1 MKELLTADINE
12 RYAVAL
18 NYRQIDRFMIQVLWW
33 HVAFLVFLTL
43 GNTLFRLGLYFPS
56 PFSWRV
62 PTLEEGAVTIAL
74 GLLASSIPGGLHGR
88 IHNHYVWR
96 VLLSLSFT
104 VHSYLLVFIS
114 GGSIEMHFHFFMIM
128 ALLVMYSDWRLG
140 WFVLVLTASHH
151 AVLNYLQPNWVYFY
165 GRNDFA
171 IVAHGLPVGV
181 MAFFTTR
188 LCQTQRQSVA
198 TLEETRRVQEED
210 LLKRREAEET
220 LRESEEKSRYV
231 IESAAD
237 AIVSIDASGAVREF
251 NRAAERLFGY
261 TAAEVAGEPLTR
273 LIPERFHE
281 AHRADLQRSLE
292 SGERRLRSWRSL
304 DLAGLT
310 RDGREIPLETSF
322 SRFEARGQS
331 FFTGVFRDITQR
343 KQVEAELGA
352 ARDRALEA
360 SRLKSEF
367 LARMSHEIRTPMNG
381 IIGMTGLLLD
391 TEMTAGQRHHAETV
405 RKSADAL
412 LTIIN
417 DILDFSKI
425 EAGRLRLEPVAFDI
439 MVAVEE
445 VGELLSSAAAEKGLD
460 LIIRIAPD
468 VPRHVVGDP
477 GRIRQILINLASNA
491 IKFTARGHVLLNLER
506 EESTPGEVLLRFG
519 VSDTGIGIAEDRIE
533 QIFDKFTQVDAS
545 STRRY
550 GGTGLGLAISREL
563 VGLMGG
569 TLRVTSRL
577 GEGSTFTARV
587 RLPIGAASP
596 RATAAAGE
604 LSGVRALIV
613 DDNEINRQVLTERLA
628 SWQMRAD
635 EVPSAA
641 AAMVALRAAA
651 AAGDPYG
658 IVLTD
663 FEMPGGDGETL
674 ARAVRSDSALRGVAM
689 VLLTSVDQPAG
700 AEHVRAAGFGAYLVK
715 PVRASMLMDA
725 MLTVWAARLEDE
737 AGEIVTEGTLR
748 GSRRERAP
756 VESGPETLLH
766 VRVLLVED
774 NPVNQQV
781 ATAML
786 EQMGARVDVAA
797 DGKEALEQVALLPY
811 DLIFMDCEMPEMD
824 GYAATAEIRRREGGG
839 RRIAIVAMTAHAME
853 GDRERCLAAGMDD
866 YITKPV
872 SPAAIAAVGRRWAR
886 TSGAGKTAG
895 PAAPQPAALD
905 AARIAQLRSSLG
917 RGNGAK
923 FRGLV
928 EAFLGDTGVRLGEL
942 RQCLDRKDAAMVRR
956 LAHTLR
962 GSCLN
967 LGAVRMT
974 EVASALERVSAQ
986 GDEGAGPLVEQLE
999 AEFRRAESALVT
1011 LLDRGQTS

>member
-1 MKELLTADINE
+1 MKEFLTADINE

-33 HVAFLVFLTL
+33 HFVALGILTL
-43 GNTLFRLGLYFPS
+43 GNTVFRLGLYFPS
-56 PFSWRV
+56 PFSWRI
-62 PTLEEGAVTIAL
+62 PSLEEGAVTIVL
-74 GLLASSIPGGLHGR
+74 GLLASSIPGGLYGR
-88 IHNHYVWR
+88 VRNHYAWR
-96 VLLSLSFT
+96 ILLSFSFT
-104 VHSYLLVFIS
+104 AYSYLFVFIS

-140 WFVLVLTASHH
+140 WFVLVLTALHH
-151 AVLNYLQPNWVYFY
+151 GVLNYLQPSWVYFY

-181 MAFFTTR
+181 MALFTTR
-188 LCQTQRQSVA
+188 LCQTQRRSVA
-198 TLEETRRVQEED
+198 ILEETRRVQEED

-261 TAAEVAGEPLTR
+261 TAGEMAGEPLTR
-273 LIPERFHE
+273 LIPERFHD
-281 AHRADLQRSLE
+281 AHRADLHRSLE
-292 SGERRLRSWRSL
+292 SGERRIRSWRNL
-304 DLAGLT
+304 DMVGLT
-310 RDGREIPLETSF
+310 RDGRELPLEWSF

-331 FFTGVFRDITQR
+331 FFTGVLRDITQR
-343 KQVEAELGA
+343 KQVEAELAA

-391 TEMTAGQRHHAETV
+391 TELTAGQRHHAETV

-425 EAGRLRLEPVAFDI
+425 EAGRLRLEPVSFDI

-445 VGELLSSAAAEKGLD
+445 VGELLSGAAAEKGLD

-491 IKFTARGHVLLNLER
+491 IKFTATGHVLLNLER
-506 EESTPGEVLLRFG
+506 EESSPADVLLRFA

-533 QIFDKFTQVDAS
+533 QIFDRFTQVDAS

-563 VGLMGG
+563 VSLMGG

-596 RATAAAGE
+596 RATAATLE

-613 DDNEINRQVLTERLA
+613 DDNEINRQVLHERLA
-628 SWQMRAD
+628 SWRMRAD
-635 EVPSAA
+635 EVASAA
-641 AAMVALRAAA
+641 AAMAALRAAA
-651 AAGDPYG
+651 ATGDPYG

-663 FEMPGGDGETL
+663 FEMPDGDGEAL
-674 ARAVRSDSALRGVAM
+674 ARAVRSDPALRSVPM
-689 VLLTSVDQPAG
+689 VLLTSVDRPEG
-700 AEHVRAAGFGAYLVK
+700 AEHVRAVGFGACLVK
-715 PVRASMLMDA
+715 PVRASLLMEA
-725 MLTVWAARLEDE
+725 LLTVCGAQAESE
-737 AGEIVTEGTLR
+737 SGEVMTRATLR
-748 GSRRERAP
+748 GRRIER
-756 VESGPETLLH
+756 VEPGPGTLLP

-781 ATAML
+781 AIGML
-786 EQMGARVDVAA
+786 EQLGARVDVAA

-824 GYAATAEIRRREGGG
+824 GYAATAEIRRREAGG
-839 RRIAIVAMTAHAME
+839 RRVSIVAMTAHAME

-872 SPAAIAAVGRRWAR
+872 SPAAIGAAVRRWAR
-886 TSGAGKTAG
+886 TSSAGKVAG
-895 PAAPQPAALD
+895 PANPPPAALD
-905 AARIAQLRSSLG
+905 AGRIDQLRASLG
-917 RGNGAK
+917 GGNGAK
-923 FRGLV
+923 FRKLV

-942 RQCLDRKDAAMVRR
+942 RQCLNRKDAAMVRR

-974 EVASALERVSAQ
+974 EVASALERVSTQ
-986 GDEGAGPLVEQLE
+986 GDEGTAPLVEALE

-1011 LLDRGQTS
+1011 LLESGQTS

>member
-1 MKELLTADINE
+1 MKELLIADINE

-33 HVAFLVFLTL
+33 HFIAIGLLTL
-43 GNTLFRLGLYFPS
+43 GNAVFRLGFYFPS

-62 PTLEEGAVTIAL
+62 PTLEEAAVTIVL
-74 GLLASSIPGGLHGR
+74 GLLASAIPAGLYGR
-88 IHNHYVWR
+88 MRNHYAWR
-96 VLLSLSFT
+96 VLLSVSFT
-104 VHSYLLVFIS
+104 AYSYLFVFIS

-140 WFVLVLTASHH
+140 WLVLVLTALHH
-151 AVLNYLQPNWVYFY
+151 GVLNYLQPSWVYFY

-171 IVAHGLPVGV
+171 IVAHGLPVAV
-181 MAFFTTR
+181 MALFTTR

-198 TLEETRRVQEED
+198 ILEETRRVQEED

-231 IESAAD
+231 IESAGD
-237 AIVSIDASGAVREF
+237 AIVSIDAEGAIREF

-261 TAAEVAGEPLTR
+261 TAAEMAGESLTR

-281 AHRADLQRSLE
+281 AHRADLHRSLE
-292 SGERRLRSWRSL
+292 SGERRLRSWRNL
-304 DLAGLT
+304 DLVGLT
-310 RDGREIPLETSF
+310 QDGRELPLEMSF
-322 SRFEARGQS
+322 SRFEARGRS
-331 FFTGVFRDITQR
+331 FFTGILRDISHR

-391 TEMTAGQRHHAETV
+391 TELTAGQRHHAETV

-425 EAGRLRLEPVAFDI
+425 EAGRLRLEPVSFDI

-477 GRIRQILINLASNA
+477 GRIRQILINLANNA
-491 IKFTARGHVLLNLER
+491 IKFTATGHVLLNMER
-506 EESTPGEVLLRFG
+506 EESADGEVLLRFG
-519 VSDTGIGIAEDRIE
+519 VSDTGIGIAEDRLE
-533 QIFDKFTQVDAS
+533 HIFDKFTQVDAS

-563 VGLMGG
+563 VTLMGG
-569 TLRVTSRL
+569 TLRVMSRL

-596 RATAAAGE
+596 RATTAALE
-604 LSGVRALIV
+604 LSGVRGLIV
-613 DDNEINRQVLTERLA
+613 DDNEINRQVLRERLA
-628 SWQMRAD
+628 SWRMRAD
-635 EVPSAA
+635 DVASAA
-641 AAMVALRAAA
+641 TALAALRAAA

-658 IVLTD
+658 VVLTD
-663 FEMPGGDGETL
+663 FEMPDGDGETL
-674 ARAVRSDSALRGVAM
+674 ARAVRSDPVLRGVPM
-689 VLLTSVDQPAG
+689 VLLTSVDQPEG

-715 PVRASMLMDA
+715 PVRASLLMDA
-725 MLTVWAARLEDE
+725 LLTVCGARLEGE
-737 AGEIVTEGTLR
+737 AGEMVTQATLMRR
-748 GSRRERAP
+748 GSERAQ
-756 VESGPETLLH
+756 VEPGALLH

-774 NPVNQQV
+774 NAVNQQV

-786 EQMGARVDVAA
+786 EQLGARVDVAA

-824 GYAATAEIRRREGGG
+824 GYAATAEIRRREDGG
-839 RRIAIVAMTAHAME
+839 RRIPIVAMTAHAME
-853 GDRERCLAAGMDD
+853 GDREQCLAAGMDD

-872 SPAAIAAVGRRWAR
+872 SPAAIGAVVRRWVR
-886 TSGAGKTAG
+886 TSGARNA
-895 PAAPQPAALD
+895 AAPAETQPAALD
-905 AARIAQLRSSLG
+905 AARIAQLRATLG
-917 RGNGAK
+917 RGDGAQ
-923 FRGLV
+923 FRRLV
-928 EAFLGDTGVRLGEL
+928 ETFLGDTGVRLGEL
-942 RQCLDRKDAAMVRR
+942 RQCLNRKDAAMVRR

-962 GSCLN
+962 GSCLS
-967 LGAVRMT
+967 LGALRMT

-986 GDEGAGPLVEQLE
+986 GDGAAASLVDQLE

-1011 LLDRGQTS
+1011 LLEPGQT

>member
-33 HVAFLVFLTL
+33 HFIALGLLTL
-43 GNTLFRLGLYFPS
+43 GNTVFRLGLYFPS

-62 PTLEEGAVTIAL
+62 PTLEEGAVTIVL
-74 GLLASSIPGGLHGR
+74 GLLASAIPGGLYGR
-88 IHNHYVWR
+88 VRNHYAWR
-96 VLLSLSFT
+96 ILLSVSFT
-104 VHSYLLVFIS
+104 TYSYLFVFIS

-140 WFVLVLTASHH
+140 WLVLVLTALHH
-151 AVLNYLQPNWVYFY
+151 GVLNYLQPSWVYFY

-171 IVAHGLPVGV
+171 IVAHGLPVAV
-181 MAFFTTR
+181 MALFTTR

-198 TLEETRRVQEED
+198 ILEETRRVQEED

-231 IESAAD
+231 IGSAGD
-237 AIVSIDASGAVREF
+237 AIVSIDAEGAIREF

-261 TAAEVAGEPLTR
+261 TAAEMAGESLTR

-281 AHRADLQRSLE
+281 AHRADLHRSLE
-292 SGERRLRSWRSL
+292 SGERRLRSWRNL
-304 DLAGLT
+304 DLVGLT
-310 RDGREIPLETSF
+310 QDGRELPLEMSF
-322 SRFEARGQS
+322 SRFEARGRS
-331 FFTGVFRDITQR
+331 FFTGILRDISHR

-391 TEMTAGQRHHAETV
+391 TELTAGQRHHAETV

-425 EAGRLRLEPVAFDI
+425 EAGRLRLEPVSFDI

-477 GRIRQILINLASNA
+477 GRIRQILINLANNA
-491 IKFTARGHVLLNLER
+491 IKFTATGHVLLNMER
-506 EESTPGEVLLRFG
+506 EESADGEVLVRFG
-519 VSDTGIGIAEDRIE
+519 VSDTGIGIAEDRLE
-533 QIFDKFTQVDAS
+533 HIFDKFTQVDAS

-563 VGLMGG
+563 VTLMGG

-596 RATAAAGE
+596 RATTAALE
-604 LSGVRALIV
+604 LSGVRGLIV
-613 DDNEINRQVLTERLA
+613 DDNEINRQVLRERLA
-628 SWQMRAD
+628 SWRMRAD
-635 EVPSAA
+635 DVASAA
-641 AAMVALRAAA
+641 AALAALRAAA

-658 IVLTD
+658 VVLTD
-663 FEMPGGDGETL
+663 FEMPDGDGETL
-674 ARAVRSDSALRGVAM
+674 ARAVRSDPVLRGVPM
-689 VLLTSVDQPAG
+689 VLLTSVDQPEG

-715 PVRASMLMDA
+715 PVRASLLMDA
-725 MLTVWAARLEDE
+725 LLTVCGARLEGE
-737 AGEIVTEGTLR
+737 AGEMVTQATLMGR
-748 GSRRERAP
+748 GSERAQ
-756 VESGPETLLH
+756 VEPGPGALLH

-774 NPVNQQV
+774 NAVNQQV

-786 EQMGARVDVAA
+786 EQLGARVDVAA

-824 GYAATAEIRRREGGG
+824 GYAATAEIRRREDGG
-839 RRIAIVAMTAHAME
+839 RRIPIVAMTAHAME
-853 GDRERCLAAGMDD
+853 GDREQCLAAGMDD

-872 SPAAIAAVGRRWAR
+872 SPAAIGAVVRRWVRTPGAR
-886 TSGAGKTAG
+886 NA
-895 PAAPQPAALD
+895 AAPAETQPAALD
-905 AARIAQLRSSLG
+905 AARIAQLRATLG
-917 RGNGAK
+917 RGDGAQ
-923 FRGLV
+923 FRRLV
-928 EAFLGDTGVRLGEL
+928 ETFLGDTGVRLGEL
-942 RQCLDRKDAAMVRR
+942 RQCLNRKDAAMVRR

-962 GSCLN
+962 GSCLS
-967 LGAVRMT
+967 LGALRMT

-986 GDEGAGPLVEQLE
+986 GDGAAASLVDQLE

-1011 LLDRGQTS
+1011 LLEPGQT

>member
-12 RYAVAL
+12 RYAAAL
-18 NYRQIDRFMIQVLWW
+18 NYPHIDRFMIRVLWW
-33 HVAFLVFLTL
+33 HALAIGLLTL
-43 GNTLFRLGLYFPS
+43 GNTVFRLGLYFPS

-62 PTLEEGAVTIAL
+62 PTLEEGALTVVL
-74 GLLASSIPGGLHGR
+74 GLLASAIPVGLYGR
-88 IHNHYVWR
+88 MRNHYAWR
-96 VLLSLSFT
+96 VVLSIAFT
-104 VHSYLLVFIS
+104 AYSYLFVFIS

-140 WFVLVLTASHH
+140 WIVLVLTALHH
-151 AVLNYLQPNWVYFY
+151 GVLNYLQPSWVYFY

-171 IVAHGLPVGV
+171 IVAHGLPVAV
-181 MAFFTTR
+181 MALFTTR
-188 LCQTQRQSVA
+188 LCQTQLRSVA
-198 TLEETRRVQEED
+198 ILEETRRAQEQD
-210 LLKRREAEET
+210 LAKRREAEDT

-231 IESAAD
+231 IDSAAD
-237 AIVSIDASGAVREF
+237 AIVSIDAEGVIREF

-261 TAAEVAGEPLTR
+261 TAAQMVGESLTR
-273 LIPERFHE
+273 LIPERFRD
-281 AHRADLQRSLE
+281 AHRAGLRRFLE
-292 SGERRLRSWRSL
+292 SGERRLPSWRNL
-304 DLAGLT
+304 ELVGLT
-310 RDGREIPLETSF
+310 QDGRELPLEVSF
-322 SRFEARGQS
+322 SRFEARGRS
-331 FFTGVFRDITQR
+331 FFTGVLRDVTQR
-343 KQVEAELGA
+343 KQVEAELAA
-352 ARDRALEA
+352 ARDRAVEA

-391 TEMTAGQRHHAETV
+391 TELTGGQRHHAETV

-412 LTIIN
+412 LAIIN

-425 EAGRLRLEPVAFDI
+425 EAGRLRLEPVSFDI

-491 IKFTARGHVLLNLER
+491 IKFTATGHVLLNLEL
-506 EESTPGEVLLRFG
+506 EESGAGEALLRVE

-533 QIFDKFTQVDAS
+533 HIFDKFTQVDAS

-563 VGLMGG
+563 VNLMGG

-577 GEGSTFTARV
+577 GQGSTFTV
-587 RLPIGAASP
+587 RMRLAI
-596 RATAAAGE
+596 AAGTSHALASAPE
-604 LSGVRALIV
+604 LSGVRVLIV
-613 DDNEINRQVLTERLA
+613 DDNAINRQVLSERLA
-628 SWQMRAD
+628 SWRMRAHD
-635 EVPSAA
+635 VASAA
-641 AAMVALRAAA
+641 AALTALRAAA

-658 IVLTD
+658 LVLTD
-663 FEMPGGDGETL
+663 FEMPDGNGETL
-674 ARAVRSDSALRGVAM
+674 ARAVRADAVLRGVPM
-689 VLLTSVDQPAG
+689 VLLTSVDQPEG
-700 AEHVRAAGFGAYLVK
+700 AEDVRAAGFGAYLVK
-715 PVRASMLMDA
+715 PVRASLLMDA
-725 MLTVWAARLEDE
+725 LLTVWGARLE
-737 AGEIVTEGTLR
+737 GEGGEMVTQTTLMARRSER
-748 GSRRERAP
+748 GR
-756 VESGPETLLH
+756 VDLGPGALPH
-766 VRVLLVED
+766 ARVLLVED
-774 NPVNQQV
+774 NAVNQQV
-781 ATAML
+781 ATAIL
-786 EQMGARVDVAA
+786 EQLGARVDVAA

-824 GYAATAEIRRREGGG
+824 GYAATAEIRRREDGA
-839 RRIAIVAMTAHAME
+839 RRIPIVAMTAHAME
-853 GDRERCLAAGMDD
+853 GDREQCLAAGMDD

-872 SPAAIAAVGRRWAR
+872 SPAAIGAVVRRWVR
-886 TSGAGKTAG
+886 PSGAGKAAG
-895 PAAPQPAALD
+895 PAGTQPAALD
-905 AARIAQLRSSLG
+905 AARIAQLRATFG
-917 RGNGAK
+917 RGSGAP
-923 FRGLV
+923 FRRLV
-928 EAFLGDTGVRLGEL
+928 EAFLGDTGARLGEL
-942 RQCLDRKDAAMVRR
+942 RQCLNRKDAAMVRR

-986 GDEGAGPLVEQLE
+986 GDGAAAALVDQLE

-1011 LLDRGQTS
+1011 LLDPGQTS

>member
-1 MKELLTADINE
+1 MKGLLTADINE

-33 HVAFLVFLTL
+33 HFLAIGLLTL
-43 GNTLFRLGLYFPS
+43 GNTVFRLGVYFPS

-62 PTLEEGAVTIAL
+62 PTLEEGAVTIVL
-74 GLLASSIPGGLHGR
+74 GLVASAIPGGLYGR
-88 IHNHYVWR
+88 MRNHYAWR
-96 VLLSLSFT
+96 VLLSVSFT
-104 VHSYLLVFIS
+104 AYSYLFVFIS

-140 WFVLVLTASHH
+140 WLVLVLTALHH
-151 AVLNYLQPNWVYFY
+151 GVLNYLQPSWVYFY

-171 IVAHGLPVGV
+171 IVAHGLPVAV
-181 MAFFTTR
+181 MALFTTR

-198 TLEETRRVQEED
+198 ILEETRRVQEED

-231 IESAAD
+231 IESAGD
-237 AIVSIDASGAVREF
+237 AIVSIDAEGAIREF

-261 TAAEVAGEPLTR
+261 TAAEMAGESLTR

-281 AHRADLQRSLE
+281 AHRADLHRSLE
-292 SGERRLRSWRSL
+292 SGERRLRSWRNL
-304 DLAGLT
+304 DLVGLT
-310 RDGREIPLETSF
+310 QDGRELPLEMSF
-322 SRFEARGQS
+322 SRFEARGRS
-331 FFTGVFRDITQR
+331 FFTGILRDISHR

-391 TEMTAGQRHHAETV
+391 TELTAGQRHHAETV

-425 EAGRLRLEPVAFDI
+425 EAGRLRLEPVSFDI

-468 VPRHVVGDP
+468 VPRHIVGDP
-477 GRIRQILINLASNA
+477 GRIRQILINLANNA
-491 IKFTARGHVLLNLER
+491 IKFTATGHVLLNLER
-506 EESTPGEVLLRFG
+506 EESAEGEVLLRFG
-519 VSDTGIGIAEDRIE
+519 VSDTGIGIAEDRLE
-533 QIFDKFTQVDAS
+533 HIFDKFTQVDAS

-563 VGLMGG
+563 VILMGG

-587 RLPIGAASP
+587 RVPIGAASP
-596 RATAAAGE
+596 RATTAALE
-604 LSGVRALIV
+604 LSGVRGLIV
-613 DDNEINRQVLTERLA
+613 DDNEINRQVLRERLA
-628 SWQMRAD
+628 SWRMRAD
-635 EVPSAA
+635 DVASAA
-641 AAMVALRAAA
+641 AALAALRAAA

-658 IVLTD
+658 VVLTD
-663 FEMPGGDGETL
+663 FEMPDGDGETL
-674 ARAVRSDSALRGVAM
+674 ARAVRSDPVLRGVPM
-689 VLLTSVDQPAG
+689 VLLTSVDQPEG

-715 PVRASMLMDA
+715 PVRASLLMDA
-725 MLTVWAARLEDE
+725 LLTVCGARLEGE
-737 AGEIVTEGTLR
+737 AGEMVTQATLMGR
-748 GSRRERAP
+748 GSARAQ
-756 VESGPETLLH
+756 VEPGPGALLH

-774 NPVNQQV
+774 NAVNQQV

-786 EQMGARVDVAA
+786 EQLGARVDVAA

-824 GYAATAEIRRREGGG
+824 GYAATAEIRRREDGG
-839 RRIAIVAMTAHAME
+839 RRIPIVAMTAHAME
-853 GDRERCLAAGMDD
+853 GDREQCLAAGMDD

-872 SPAAIAAVGRRWAR
+872 SPAAIGAVVRRWVRTPGAR
-886 TSGAGKTAG
+886 NA
-895 PAAPQPAALD
+895 AAPAETQPAALD
-905 AARIAQLRSSLG
+905 AARIAQLRATLG
-917 RGNGAK
+917 RGDGAQ
-923 FRGLV
+923 FRRLV
-928 EAFLGDTGVRLGEL
+928 ETFLGDTGVRLGEL
-942 RQCLDRKDAAMVRR
+942 RQCLNRKDAAMVRR

-962 GSCLN
+962 GSCLS
-967 LGAVRMT
+967 LGALRMT
-974 EVASALERVSAQ
+974 EVASALERVAAQ
-986 GDEGAGPLVEQLE
+986 GDGAAASLVDQLE

-1011 LLDRGQTS
+1011 LLEPGQT

>member
-33 HVAFLVFLTL
+33 HFIAIGLLTL
-43 GNTLFRLGLYFPS
+43 GNTVFRLGLYFPS

-62 PTLEEGAVTIAL
+62 PTLEEGAVTIGL
-74 GLLASSIPGGLHGR
+74 GLLASAIPAGLYGR
-88 IHNHYVWR
+88 VRNHYAWR
-96 VLLSLSFT
+96 VLLSASFT
-104 VHSYLLVFIS
+104 AFSYLFVFIS

-140 WFVLVLTASHH
+140 WFVLVLTALHH

-181 MAFFTTR
+181 MALFTTR
-188 LCQTQRQSVA
+188 LCQIQRQSVA
-198 TLEETRRVQEED
+198 ILEETRRVQEED

-237 AIVSIDASGAVREF
+237 AIVSIDAEGAVREF

-261 TAAEVAGEPLTR
+261 TAAEMAGEPMTR

-281 AHRADLQRSLE
+281 AHRADLHRSLE
-292 SGERRLRSWRSL
+292 SGERRLRSWRNI
-304 DLAGLT
+304 DLVGLT
-310 RDGREIPLETSF
+310 QDGREVPLETSF
-322 SRFEARGQS
+322 SRFEARGRS
-331 FFTGVFRDITQR
+331 FFTGVLRDITQR
-343 KQVEAELGA
+343 KQVEAELAA

-391 TEMTAGQRHHAETV
+391 TELTARQRHHAETV

-425 EAGRLRLEPVAFDI
+425 EAGRLRLEPVSFDI
-439 MVAVEE
+439 MIAVEE
-445 VGELLSSAAAEKGLD
+445 VGELLSGAAAEKGLD

-468 VPRHVVGDP
+468 VPRYVVGDP
-477 GRIRQILINLASNA
+477 GRIRQILINLTNNA
-491 IKFTARGHVLLNLER
+491 IKFTATGHVLLNLEC
-506 EESTPGEVLLRFG
+506 EESGGGEVRLRFG
-519 VSDTGIGIAEDRIE
+519 VSDTGIGIADDRIE
-533 QIFDKFTQVDAS
+533 HIFDKFTQVDAS

-563 VGLMGG
+563 VNLMGG
-569 TLRVTSRL
+569 TLGVTSRL

-587 RLPIGAASP
+587 RLQMGAASP
-596 RATAAAGE
+596 RATAAAPQ

-613 DDNEINRQVLTERLA
+613 DDNEINRQVLRERLA
-628 SWQMRAD
+628 SWRMRAD
-635 EVPSAA
+635 DVASAA
-641 AAMVALRAAA
+641 AALAALRAAA

-663 FEMPGGDGETL
+663 FEMPDGDGETL
-674 ARAVRSDSALRGVAM
+674 ARSVQSDPVLRGVPM
-689 VLLTSVDQPAG
+689 VLLTSVDQPDG
-700 AEHVRAAGFGAYLVK
+700 ADHVRAAGFGAYLVK
-715 PVRASMLMDA
+715 PVRASLLMDA
-725 MLTVWAARLEDE
+725 LLTVWGARLETE
-737 AGEIVTEGTLR
+737 TGEMVTRATLMARRGEPAQVAGAG
-748 GSRRERAP
+748 
-756 VESGPETLLH
+756 TLLH

-786 EQMGARVDVAA
+786 EQLGARVDVAA

-824 GYAATAEIRRREGGG
+824 GYAATAEIRRREDGG
-839 RRIAIVAMTAHAME
+839 RRIPIVAMTAHAME

-872 SPAAIAAVGRRWAR
+872 SPAAIGAVGRRWVRA
-886 TSGAGKTAG
+886 SGPDKAAG
-895 PAAPQPAALD
+895 PAPRPPAALD
-905 AARIAQLRSSLG
+905 AARIAQLRATLG
-917 RGNGAK
+917 RGNGAQ
-923 FRGLV
+923 FRKLV
-928 EAFLGDTGVRLGEL
+928 ETFLGDAGVRLGEL
-942 RQCLDRKDAAMVRR
+942 RRCLNRKDEAMVRR

-967 LGAVRMT
+967 LGAVGMT
-974 EVASALERVSAQ
+974 EVASALERASAQ
-986 GDEGAGPLVEQLE
+986 GDGSAASLVDQLE
-999 AEFRRAESALVT
+999 TEFRRAESALVA
-1011 LLDRGQTS
+1011 LLEPGQTS

>member
-1 MKELLTADINE
+1 MKGLLTADINE

-33 HVAFLVFLTL
+33 HFVAIGLLTL
-43 GNTLFRLGLYFPS
+43 GNTVFRLGLYFPS

-62 PTLEEGAVTIAL
+62 PTLEEGAVTIVL
-74 GLLASSIPGGLHGR
+74 GLLASAIPGGLYGR
-88 IHNHYVWR
+88 MRNHYAWR
-96 VLLSLSFT
+96 VLLSVSFT
-104 VHSYLLVFIS
+104 AYSYLFVFIS

-140 WFVLVLTASHH
+140 WLVLVLTALHH
-151 AVLNYLQPNWVYFY
+151 GVLNYLQPSWVYFY

-171 IVAHGLPVGV
+171 IVAHGLPVAV
-181 MAFFTTR
+181 MALFTTR

-198 TLEETRRVQEED
+198 ILEETRRVQEED

-231 IESAAD
+231 IESAGD
-237 AIVSIDASGAVREF
+237 AIVSIDAEGAIREF

-261 TAAEVAGEPLTR
+261 TAAEMAGESLTR

-281 AHRADLQRSLE
+281 AHRADLHRSLE
-292 SGERRLRSWRSL
+292 SGERRLRSWRNL
-304 DLAGLT
+304 DLVGLT
-310 RDGREIPLETSF
+310 QDGRELPLEMSF
-322 SRFEARGQS
+322 SRFEARGRS
-331 FFTGVFRDITQR
+331 FFTGILRDISHR

-391 TEMTAGQRHHAETV
+391 TELTAGQRHHAETV

-425 EAGRLRLEPVAFDI
+425 EAGRLRLEPVSFDI

-477 GRIRQILINLASNA
+477 GRIRQILINLANNA
-491 IKFTARGHVLLNLER
+491 IKFTATGHVLLNMER
-506 EESTPGEVLLRFG
+506 EESADGEVLLRFG
-519 VSDTGIGIAEDRIE
+519 VSDTGIGIAEDRLE
-533 QIFDKFTQVDAS
+533 HIFDKFTQVDAS

-563 VGLMGG
+563 VTLMGG

-587 RLPIGAASP
+587 PLPIGAASP
-596 RATAAAGE
+596 RATTAALE
-604 LSGVRALIV
+604 LSGVRGLIV
-613 DDNEINRQVLTERLA
+613 DDNEINRQVLRERLA
-628 SWQMRAD
+628 SWRMRAD
-635 EVPSAA
+635 DVASAA
-641 AAMVALRAAA
+641 AALAALRAAA

-658 IVLTD
+658 VVLTD
-663 FEMPGGDGETL
+663 FEMPDGDGETL
-674 ARAVRSDSALRGVAM
+674 ARAVRSDPVLRGVPM
-689 VLLTSVDQPAG
+689 VLLTSVDQPEG

-715 PVRASMLMDA
+715 PVRASLLMDA
-725 MLTVWAARLEDE
+725 LLTVCGARLEGE
-737 AGEIVTEGTLR
+737 AGEMVTQATLMRR
-748 GSRRERAP
+748 GSERAQ
-756 VESGPETLLH
+756 VEPGALLH

-774 NPVNQQV
+774 NAVNQQV

-786 EQMGARVDVAA
+786 EQLGARVDVAA

-824 GYAATAEIRRREGGG
+824 GYAATAEIRRREDGG
-839 RRIAIVAMTAHAME
+839 RRIPIVAMTAHAME
-853 GDRERCLAAGMDD
+853 GDREQCLAAGMDD

-872 SPAAIAAVGRRWAR
+872 SPAAIGAVVRRWVR
-886 TSGAGKTAG
+886 TSGARNA
-895 PAAPQPAALD
+895 AAPAETQPAALD
-905 AARIAQLRSSLG
+905 AARIAQLRATLG
-917 RGNGAK
+917 RGDGAQ
-923 FRGLV
+923 FRRLV
-928 EAFLGDTGVRLGEL
+928 ETFLGDTGVRLGEL
-942 RQCLDRKDAAMVRR
+942 RQCLNRKDAAMVRR

-962 GSCLN
+962 GSCLS
-967 LGAVRMT
+967 LGALRMT

-986 GDEGAGPLVEQLE
+986 GDGAAASLVDQLE

-1011 LLDRGQTS
+1011 LLEPGQT

>member
-1 MKELLTADINE
+1 MKGLLTADINE

-18 NYRQIDRFMIQVLWW
+18 NYRQIDRFMVQVLWW
-33 HVAFLVFLTL
+33 HFLAIGLLTL
-43 GNTLFRLGLYFPS
+43 GNTVFRLGVYFPS

-62 PTLEEGAVTIAL
+62 PTLEEGAVTIVL
-74 GLLASSIPGGLHGR
+74 GLVASAIPGGLYGR
-88 IHNHYVWR
+88 MRNHYAWR
-96 VLLSLSFT
+96 VLLSVSFT
-104 VHSYLLVFIS
+104 AYSYLFVFIS

-140 WFVLVLTASHH
+140 WLVLVLTALHH
-151 AVLNYLQPNWVYFY
+151 GVLNYLQPSWVYFY

-171 IVAHGLPVGV
+171 IVAHGLPVAV
-181 MAFFTTR
+181 MALFTTR

-198 TLEETRRVQEED
+198 ILEETRRVQEED

-231 IESAAD
+231 IESAGD
-237 AIVSIDASGAVREF
+237 AIVSIDAEGAIREF

-261 TAAEVAGEPLTR
+261 TAAEMAGESLTR

-281 AHRADLQRSLE
+281 AHRADLHRSLE
-292 SGERRLRSWRSL
+292 SGERRLRSWRNL
-304 DLAGLT
+304 DLVGLT
-310 RDGREIPLETSF
+310 QDGRELPLEMSF
-322 SRFEARGQS
+322 SRFEARGRS
-331 FFTGVFRDITQR
+331 FFTGILRDISHR

-391 TEMTAGQRHHAETV
+391 TELTAGQRHHAETV

-425 EAGRLRLEPVAFDI
+425 EAGRLRLEPVSFDI

-477 GRIRQILINLASNA
+477 GRIRQILINLANNA
-491 IKFTARGHVLLNLER
+491 IKFTATGHVLLNLER
-506 EESTPGEVLLRFG
+506 EESAEGEVLLRFG
-519 VSDTGIGIAEDRIE
+519 VSDTGIGIAEDRLE
-533 QIFDKFTQVDAS
+533 HIFDKFTQVDAS

-563 VGLMGG
+563 VILMGG

-596 RATAAAGE
+596 RATTAALE
-604 LSGVRALIV
+604 LSGVRGLIV
-613 DDNEINRQVLTERLA
+613 DDNEINRQVLRERLA
-628 SWQMRAD
+628 SWRMRAD
-635 EVPSAA
+635 DVASAA
-641 AAMVALRAAA
+641 AALAALRAAA

-658 IVLTD
+658 VVLTD
-663 FEMPGGDGETL
+663 FEMPDGDGETL
-674 ARAVRSDSALRGVAM
+674 ARAVRSDPVLRGVPM
-689 VLLTSVDQPAG
+689 VLLTSVDQPEG

-715 PVRASMLMDA
+715 PVRASLLMDA
-725 MLTVWAARLEDE
+725 LLTVCGARLEGE
-737 AGEIVTEGTLR
+737 AGEMVTQATLMGR
-748 GSRRERAP
+748 GSERAQVQP
-756 VESGPETLLH
+756 GPGALLH

-774 NPVNQQV
+774 NAVNQQV

-786 EQMGARVDVAA
+786 EQLGARVDVAA

-824 GYAATAEIRRREGGG
+824 GYAATAEIRRREDGG
-839 RRIAIVAMTAHAME
+839 RRIPIVAMTAHAME
-853 GDRERCLAAGMDD
+853 GDREQCLAAGMDD

-872 SPAAIAAVGRRWAR
+872 SPAAIGAVVRRWVR
-886 TSGAGKTAG
+886 TPGVRNA
-895 PAAPQPAALD
+895 AAPAETQPAALD
-905 AARIAQLRSSLG
+905 AARIAQLRATLG
-917 RGNGAK
+917 RGDGAQ
-923 FRGLV
+923 FRRLI
-928 EAFLGDTGVRLGEL
+928 ETFLGDTGVRLGEL
-942 RQCLDRKDAAMVRR
+942 RQCLNRKDAAMVRR

-962 GSCLN
+962 GSCLS
-967 LGAVRMT
+967 LGALRMT

-986 GDEGAGPLVEQLE
+986 GDGAAASLVDQLE

-1011 LLDRGQTS
+1011 LLEPGQT

>member
-1 MKELLTADINE
+1 MKGLLTADINE

-33 HVAFLVFLTL
+33 HFVAIGLLTL
-43 GNTLFRLGLYFPS
+43 GNTVFRLGLYFPS

-62 PTLEEGAVTIAL
+62 PTLEEGAVTIVL
-74 GLLASSIPGGLHGR
+74 GLLASAIPGGLYGR
-88 IHNHYVWR
+88 MRNHYAWR
-96 VLLSLSFT
+96 VLLSVSFT
-104 VHSYLLVFIS
+104 AYSYLFVFIS

-140 WFVLVLTASHH
+140 WLVLVLTALHH
-151 AVLNYLQPNWVYFY
+151 GVLNYLQPSWVYFY

-171 IVAHGLPVGV
+171 IVAHGLPVAV
-181 MAFFTTR
+181 MALFTTR

-198 TLEETRRVQEED
+198 ILEETRRVQEED

-231 IESAAD
+231 IESAGD
-237 AIVSIDASGAVREF
+237 AIVSIDAEGAIREF

-261 TAAEVAGEPLTR
+261 TAAEMAGESLTR

-281 AHRADLQRSLE
+281 AHRADLHRSLE
-292 SGERRLRSWRSL
+292 SGERRLRSWRNL
-304 DLAGLT
+304 DLVGLT
-310 RDGREIPLETSF
+310 QDGRELPLEMSF
-322 SRFEARGQS
+322 SRFEARGRS
-331 FFTGVFRDITQR
+331 FFTGILRDISHR

-391 TEMTAGQRHHAETV
+391 TELTAGQRHHAETV

-425 EAGRLRLEPVAFDI
+425 EAGRLRLEPVSFDI

-477 GRIRQILINLASNA
+477 GRIRQILINLANNA
-491 IKFTARGHVLLNLER
+491 IKFTATGHVLLNMER
-506 EESTPGEVLLRFG
+506 EESADGEVLLRFG
-519 VSDTGIGIAEDRIE
+519 VSDTGIGIAEDRLE
-533 QIFDKFTQVDAS
+533 HIFDKFTQVDAS

-563 VGLMGG
+563 VTLMGG

-587 RLPIGAASP
+587 PLPIGAASP
-596 RATAAAGE
+596 RATTAALE
-604 LSGVRALIV
+604 LSGVRGLIV
-613 DDNEINRQVLTERLA
+613 DDNEINRQVLRERLA
-628 SWQMRAD
+628 SWRMRAD
-635 EVPSAA
+635 DVASAA
-641 AAMVALRAAA
+641 AALAALRAAA

-658 IVLTD
+658 VVLTD
-663 FEMPGGDGETL
+663 FEMPDGDGETL
-674 ARAVRSDSALRGVAM
+674 ARAVRSDPVLRGVPM
-689 VLLTSVDQPAG
+689 VLLTSVDQPEG

-715 PVRASMLMDA
+715 PVRASLLMDA
-725 MLTVWAARLEDE
+725 LLTVCGARLEGE
-737 AGEIVTEGTLR
+737 AGEMVTQATLMRR
-748 GSRRERAP
+748 GSERAQ
-756 VESGPETLLH
+756 VEPGALLH

-774 NPVNQQV
+774 NAVNQQV

-786 EQMGARVDVAA
+786 EQLGARVDVAA

-824 GYAATAEIRRREGGG
+824 GYAATAEIRRREDGG
-839 RRIAIVAMTAHAME
+839 RRIPIVAMTAHAME
-853 GDRERCLAAGMDD
+853 GDREQCLAAGMDD

-872 SPAAIAAVGRRWAR
+872 SPAAIGAVVRRWVR
-886 TSGAGKTAG
+886 TSGARNT
-895 PAAPQPAALD
+895 AAPAETQPAALD
-905 AARIAQLRSSLG
+905 AARIAQLRATLG
-917 RGNGAK
+917 RGDGAQ
-923 FRGLV
+923 FRRLV
-928 EAFLGDTGVRLGEL
+928 ETFLGDTGVRLGEL
-942 RQCLDRKDAAMVRR
+942 RQCLNRKDAAMVRR

-962 GSCLN
+962 GSCLS
-967 LGAVRMT
+967 LGALRMT
-974 EVASALERVSAQ
+974 EVAGALERVSAQ
-986 GDEGAGPLVEQLE
+986 GDGAAASLVDQLE

-1011 LLDRGQTS
+1011 LLEPGQT

>member
-33 HVAFLVFLTL
+33 HFLAIGLLSL
-43 GNTLFRLGLYFPS
+43 GNTVFRLGLYFPS

-62 PTLEEGAVTIAL
+62 PTLEEGAVTIVL
-74 GLLASSIPGGLHGR
+74 GLLASAIPAGLYGR
-88 IHNHYVWR
+88 VRNHYAWR
-96 VLLSLSFT
+96 VLLSVSFT
-104 VHSYLLVFIS
+104 AYSYLFVFIS

-140 WFVLVLTASHH
+140 WFVLVLTALHH
-151 AVLNYLQPNWVYFY
+151 GVLNYLQPNWVYFY

-181 MAFFTTR
+181 MALFTTR

-198 TLEETRRVQEED
+198 ILEETRRVQEED
-210 LLKRREAEET
+210 LLKRHEAEET

-237 AIVSIDASGAVREF
+237 AIVSIDAEGAIREF

-261 TAAEVAGEPLTR
+261 TAAEMAGEPLTR
-273 LIPERFHE
+273 VIPERFHE
-281 AHRADLQRSLE
+281 AHRADLHRSLE
-292 SGERRLRSWRSL
+292 SGERRLRSWQNL
-304 DLAGLT
+304 DLVGLT
-310 RDGREIPLETSF
+310 QDGRELPLEMSF
-322 SRFEARGQS
+322 SRFEARGRS
-331 FFTGVFRDITQR
+331 FFTGVLRDITQR

-391 TEMTAGQRHHAETV
+391 TELTAGQRHHAETV

-425 EAGRLRLEPVAFDI
+425 EAGRLRLEPVSFDI
-439 MVAVEE
+439 MIALEE
-445 VGELLSSAAAEKGLD
+445 VGELLSGAAAEKGLD

-468 VPRHVVGDP
+468 VPRYVVGDP
-477 GRIRQILINLASNA
+477 GRIRQILINLANNA
-491 IKFTARGHVLLNLER
+491 IKFTATGHVLLNLER
-506 EESTPGEVLLRFG
+506 EESGSGEVLLRIG
-519 VSDTGIGIAEDRIE
+519 VSDTGIGIADDRIE
-533 QIFDKFTQVDAS
+533 HIFDKFTQVDAS
-545 STRRY
+545 ATRRY

-563 VGLMGG
+563 VNLMGG
-569 TLRVTSRL
+569 TLGVTSRL

-587 RLPIGAASP
+587 RLPMGAASP
-596 RATAAAGE
+596 RATVAALE

-613 DDNEINRQVLTERLA
+613 DDNEINRQVLRERLA
-628 SWQMRAD
+628 SWRMRAD
-635 EVPSAA
+635 DVASAA
-641 AAMVALRAAA
+641 AALAALRAAA

-663 FEMPGGDGETL
+663 FEMPDGDGETL
-674 ARAVRSDSALRGVAM
+674 ARSVRSDPVLRGVPM
-689 VLLTSVDQPAG
+689 VLLTSVDQPEG
-700 AEHVRAAGFGAYLVK
+700 ADHVRAAGFGAYLVK
-715 PVRASMLMDA
+715 PVRASLLMDA
-725 MLTVWAARLEDE
+725 LLTVWGARLESE
-737 AGEIVTEGTLR
+737 AGEMVTRATLMARR
-748 GSRRERAP
+748 GEPAQ
-756 VESGPETLLH
+756 VEPGAGTLLH

-786 EQMGARVDVAA
+786 EQLGARVDVAA

-824 GYAATAEIRRREGGG
+824 GYAATAEIRRREDGG
-839 RRIAIVAMTAHAME
+839 RRIPIVAMTAHAME

-872 SPAAIAAVGRRWAR
+872 SPAAIGAVGRRWVRA
-886 TSGAGKTAG
+886 SGADRAAG
-895 PAAPQPAALD
+895 PAGRQPAALD
-905 AARIAQLRSSLG
+905 AARIAQLRAALG
-917 RGNGAK
+917 RGNGSQ
-923 FRGLV
+923 FRKLV
-928 EAFLGDTGVRLGEL
+928 ETFLGDAGVRLGEL
-942 RQCLDRKDAAMVRR
+942 RQCLNRKDAAMVRR

-967 LGAVRMT
+967 LGALGMT
-974 EVASALERVSAQ
+974 EVASALERASAQ
-986 GDEGAGPLVEQLE
+986 GDGAAASLVDQLE
-999 AEFRRAESALVT
+999 AEFRRAESALVA
-1011 LLDRGQTS
+1011 LLEPGQTS

>member
-1 MKELLTADINE
+1 MKELLIADINE

-33 HVAFLVFLTL
+33 HFVAIGLLTL
-43 GNTLFRLGLYFPS
+43 GNTVFRLGLYFPS

-62 PTLEEGAVTIAL
+62 PTLEEGAVTIVL
-74 GLLASSIPGGLHGR
+74 GLLASAIPGGLYGR
-88 IHNHYVWR
+88 MRNHYAWR
-96 VLLSLSFT
+96 VLLSVSFT
-104 VHSYLLVFIS
+104 AYSYLFVFIS

-140 WFVLVLTASHH
+140 WLVLVLTALHH
-151 AVLNYLQPNWVYFY
+151 GVLNYLQPSWVYFY

-171 IVAHGLPVGV
+171 IVAHGLPVAV
-181 MAFFTTR
+181 MALFTTR

-198 TLEETRRVQEED
+198 ILEETRRVQEED

-231 IESAAD
+231 IESAGD
-237 AIVSIDASGAVREF
+237 AIVSIDAEGAIREF

-261 TAAEVAGEPLTR
+261 TAAEMAGESLTR

-281 AHRADLQRSLE
+281 AHRADLHRSLE
-292 SGERRLRSWRSL
+292 SGERRLRSWRNL
-304 DLAGLT
+304 DLVGLT
-310 RDGREIPLETSF
+310 QDGRELPLEMSF
-322 SRFEARGQS
+322 SRFEARGRS
-331 FFTGVFRDITQR
+331 FFTGILRDISHR

-391 TEMTAGQRHHAETV
+391 TELTAGQRHHAETV

-425 EAGRLRLEPVAFDI
+425 EAGRLRLEPVSFDI

-477 GRIRQILINLASNA
+477 GRIRQILINLANNA
-491 IKFTARGHVLLNLER
+491 IKFTATGHVLLNMER
-506 EESTPGEVLLRFG
+506 EESADGEVLLRFG
-519 VSDTGIGIAEDRIE
+519 VSDTGIGIAEDRLE
-533 QIFDKFTQVDAS
+533 HIFDKFTQVDAS

-563 VGLMGG
+563 VTLMGG

-587 RLPIGAASP
+587 PLPIGAASP
-596 RATAAAGE
+596 RATTAALE
-604 LSGVRALIV
+604 LSGVRGLIV
-613 DDNEINRQVLTERLA
+613 DDNEINRQVLRERLA
-628 SWQMRAD
+628 SWRMRAD
-635 EVPSAA
+635 DVASAA
-641 AAMVALRAAA
+641 AALAALRAAA

-658 IVLTD
+658 VVLTD
-663 FEMPGGDGETL
+663 FEMPDGDGETL
-674 ARAVRSDSALRGVAM
+674 ARAVRSDPVLRGVPM
-689 VLLTSVDQPAG
+689 VLLTSVDQPEG

-715 PVRASMLMDA
+715 PVRASLLMDA
-725 MLTVWAARLEDE
+725 LLTVCGARLEGE
-737 AGEIVTEGTLR
+737 AGEMVTQATLMRR
-748 GSRRERAP
+748 GSERAQ
-756 VESGPETLLH
+756 VEPGALLH

-774 NPVNQQV
+774 NAVNQQV

-786 EQMGARVDVAA
+786 EQLGARVDVAA

-824 GYAATAEIRRREGGG
+824 GYAATAEIRRREDGG
-839 RRIAIVAMTAHAME
+839 RRIPIVAMTAHAME
-853 GDRERCLAAGMDD
+853 GDREQCLAAGMDD

-872 SPAAIAAVGRRWAR
+872 SPAAIGAVVRRWVR
-886 TSGAGKTAG
+886 TSGARNA
-895 PAAPQPAALD
+895 AAPAETQPAALD
-905 AARIAQLRSSLG
+905 AARIAQLRATLG
-917 RGNGAK
+917 RGDGAQ
-923 FRGLV
+923 FRRLV
-928 EAFLGDTGVRLGEL
+928 ETFLGDTGVRLGEL
-942 RQCLDRKDAAMVRR
+942 RQCLNRKDAAMVRR

-962 GSCLN
+962 GSCLS
-967 LGAVRMT
+967 LGALRMT

-986 GDEGAGPLVEQLE
+986 GDGAAASLVDQLE

-1011 LLDRGQTS
+1011 LLEPGQT

>member
-33 HVAFLVFLTL
+33 HFIALGLLTL
-43 GNTLFRLGLYFPS
+43 GNTVFRLGLYFPS

-62 PTLEEGAVTIAL
+62 PTLEEGAVTIVL
-74 GLLASSIPGGLHGR
+74 GLLASAIPGGLYGR
-88 IHNHYVWR
+88 VRNHYAWR
-96 VLLSLSFT
+96 ILLSVSFT
-104 VHSYLLVFIS
+104 TYSYLFVFIS

-140 WFVLVLTASHH
+140 WLVLVLTALHH
-151 AVLNYLQPNWVYFY
+151 GVLNYLQPSWVYFY

-171 IVAHGLPVGV
+171 IVAHGLPVAV
-181 MAFFTTR
+181 MALFTTR

-198 TLEETRRVQEED
+198 ILEETRRVQEED

-231 IESAAD
+231 IGSAGD
-237 AIVSIDASGAVREF
+237 AIVSIDAEGAIREF

-261 TAAEVAGEPLTR
+261 TAAEMAGESLTR

-281 AHRADLQRSLE
+281 AHRADLHRSLE
-292 SGERRLRSWRSL
+292 SGERRLRSWRNL
-304 DLAGLT
+304 DLVGLT
-310 RDGREIPLETSF
+310 QDGRELPLEMSF
-322 SRFEARGQS
+322 SRFEARGRS
-331 FFTGVFRDITQR
+331 FFTGILRDISHR

-391 TEMTAGQRHHAETV
+391 TELTAGQRHHAETV

-425 EAGRLRLEPVAFDI
+425 EPVSFDI

-477 GRIRQILINLASNA
+477 GRIRQILINLANNA
-491 IKFTARGHVLLNLER
+491 IKFTATGHVLLNMER
-506 EESTPGEVLLRFG
+506 EESADGEVLVRFG
-519 VSDTGIGIAEDRIE
+519 VSDTGIGIAEDRLE
-533 QIFDKFTQVDAS
+533 HIFDKFTQVDAS

-563 VGLMGG
+563 VTLMGG
-569 TLRVTSRL
+569 TLRVASRL

-596 RATAAAGE
+596 RATTAALE
-604 LSGVRALIV
+604 LSGVRGLIV
-613 DDNEINRQVLTERLA
+613 DDNEINRQVLRERLA
-628 SWQMRAD
+628 SWRMRAD
-635 EVPSAA
+635 DVASAA
-641 AAMVALRAAA
+641 AALAALRAAA

-658 IVLTD
+658 VVLTD
-663 FEMPGGDGETL
+663 FEMPDGDGETL
-674 ARAVRSDSALRGVAM
+674 ARAVRSDPVLRGVPM
-689 VLLTSVDQPAG
+689 VLLTSVDQPEG

-715 PVRASMLMDA
+715 PVRASLLMDA
-725 MLTVWAARLEDE
+725 LLTVCGARLEGE
-737 AGEIVTEGTLR
+737 AGEMVTQATLMGR
-748 GSRRERAP
+748 GSERAQ
-756 VESGPETLLH
+756 VEPGPGALLH

-774 NPVNQQV
+774 NAVNQQV

-786 EQMGARVDVAA
+786 EQLGARVDVAA

-824 GYAATAEIRRREGGG
+824 GYAATAEIRRREDGG
-839 RRIAIVAMTAHAME
+839 RRIPIVAMTAHAME
-853 GDRERCLAAGMDD
+853 GDREQCLAAGMDD

-872 SPAAIAAVGRRWAR
+872 SPAAIGAVVRRWVRTPGAR
-886 TSGAGKTAG
+886 NA
-895 PAAPQPAALD
+895 AAPAETQPAALD
-905 AARIAQLRSSLG
+905 AARIAQLRATLG
-917 RGNGAK
+917 RGDGAQ
-923 FRGLV
+923 FRRLV
-928 EAFLGDTGVRLGEL
+928 ETFLGDTGVRLGEL
-942 RQCLDRKDAAMVRR
+942 RQCLNRKDAAMVRR

-962 GSCLN
+962 GSCLS
-967 LGAVRMT
+967 LGALRMT

-986 GDEGAGPLVEQLE
+986 GDGAAASLVDQLE

-1011 LLDRGQTS
+1011 LLEPGQT